1 MSFRLLITAL
11 AAATL
16 CVLPAGASADD
27 RPARSAQEERVR
39 SAIDVLTEFRDIPE
53 TRIPPGML
61 TGAYGVAVIPN
72 VIKAG
77 FVIGGRRGR
86 GLLTVRHDDGS
97 WSNPTFITLTGGS
110 IGWQIGGQS
119 TDVILVFRSRRS
131 VEGITSGKFTLGA
144 DAAVAA
150 GPVGRQTGA
159 ATDARLGAEVYSYS
173 RSRGLFLGVAL
184 EGASLS
190 IDDSSNRAFYENR
203 ALSADD
209 VLYDRGLRTPGV
221 AREFLL
227 TLDAASPAQPRRERD
242 ANGVAPAEDDD
253 EDEEEVRVFP
263 MEPLDDD

>member
-1 MSFRLLITAL
+1 MSSRLLITAL
-11 AAATL
+11 AAIAL
-16 CVLPAGASADD
+16 CVLPAYANAEDQAASN
-27 RPARSAQEERVR
+27 AQEERVR

-86 GLLTVRHDDGS
+86 GLLTIRHDDGS

-190 IDDSSNRAFYENR
+190 IDDGSNRAFYGNR
-203 ALSADD
+203 ALTADD
-209 VLYDRGLRTPGV
+209 VLYDRGLRSPAI

-227 TLDAASPAQPRRERD
+227 TLDAAAPAQPSRPAAD
-242 ANGVAPAEDDD
+242 DNGADLPDEDD
-253 EDEEEVRVFP
+253 DEEEVRVFP